1 MCLPS
6 QQTRETK
13 GGDDIAKTRTQT
25 FPFEILDAVSPQQNE
40 RTNEGEE

>member
-13 GGDDIAKTRTQT
+13 GGDEIAKTQTQT
-25 FPFEILDAVSPQQNE
+25 FPFEILDAVVSTTERDNE
-40 RTNEGEE
+40 